1 MNIAVF
7 SSSGHDSGVTIL
19 KDGEIYETILEERLS
34 KRKKDSV
41 LYYVYEH
48 VKKFHDLYGLDE
60 IFFINGTDEEF
71 EQMSVG
77 LKKYKLEN
85 ISLTIEPQ
93 KHHLYHASSGFYAS
107 GFDEAVC
114 IVIDAIG
121 ADFGLDDLIDLVG
134 IKDVE
139 TNSDLQFIE
148 TTTIY
153 EAQYPNKFDILWKN
167 FLIPAPS
174 PQVLC
179 EHHPDNFFEIL
190 NNCKKIDVNS
200 SYDIGVMYEAVTHHI
215 GFGFENSGK
224 TMGLSAY
231 GGYNKDLPRLVM
243 NNGMANMNVFYSDK
257 FLNTTNHPELRC
269 CSREDLAW
277 GIQKAMEYVLRLRV
291 KQVLKLKPDTKNI
304 VFSGGCAMNICANTV
319 ICEEF
324 PDINFF
330 VDPIPGDAGQS
341 LGAAQYFH
349 YEGTQSME
357 KRRLITTYHG
367 PHQEI
372 TRSQVERE
380 VAKINNV
387 NYN

>member
-48 VKKFHDLYGLDE
+48 VKRFHDLHGLDE

-93 KHHLYHASSGFYAS
+93 EHHLYHASSGFYAS

-121 ADFGLDDLIDLVG
+121 ADFGLDDLIGLVG
-134 IKDVE
+134 IKEVE

-153 EAQYPNKFDILWKN
+153 EAQYPNKFNILWKN
-167 FLIPAPS
+167 FL
-174 PQVLC
+174 
-179 EHHPDNFFEIL
+179 N
-190 NNCKKIDVNS
+190 
-200 SYDIGVMYEAVTHHI
+200 
-215 GFGFENSGK
+215 
-224 TMGLSAY
+224 
-231 GGYNKDLPRLVM
+231 
-243 NNGMANMNVFYSDK
+243 
-257 FLNTTNHPELRC
+257 
-269 CSREDLAW
+269 
-277 GIQKAMEYVLRLRV
+277 
-291 KQVLKLKPDTKNI
+291 
-304 VFSGGCAMNICANTV
+304 
-319 ICEEF
+319 
-324 PDINFF
+324 
-330 VDPIPGDAGQS
+330 
-341 LGAAQYFH
+341 
-349 YEGTQSME
+349 
-357 KRRLITTYHG
+357 
-367 PHQEI
+367 
-372 TRSQVERE
+372 
-380 VAKINNV
+380 
-387 NYN
+387 